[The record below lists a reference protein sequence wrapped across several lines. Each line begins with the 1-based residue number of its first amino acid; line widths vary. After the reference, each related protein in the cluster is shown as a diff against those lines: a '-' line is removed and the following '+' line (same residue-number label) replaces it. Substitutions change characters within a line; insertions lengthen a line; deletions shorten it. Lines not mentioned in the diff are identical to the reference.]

1 MKGMQSFRRLILLV
15 LAISLFV
22 VIEDPALLSLVA
34 ADAKPGTTP
43 VTWRL
48 LRALD
53 LASGETSSELKK
65 IDSTMVRIA
74 GYMVPIET
82 DEQEEATEF
91 LIVPIAGGCIH
102 TPPPPPN
109 QIVYCRMMNKKK
121 AKIAMYEPNWFE
133 GKISINKTGSPYGAV
148 SYQMSVANVEPYKA
162 K

>member
-34 ADAKPGTTP
+34 ADAKPGATP

>member
-1 MKGMQSFRRLILLV
+1 MRGLRAF
-15 LAISLFV
+15 LFV
-22 VIEDPALLSLVA
+22 VSVGLLVS
-34 ADAKPGTTP
+34 ADTKPGAAS

-53 LASGETSSELKK
+53 LASGETSAELKK
-65 IDSTMVRIA
+65 IDGTTVRIA

-82 DEQEEATEF
+82 DEQEDASEF

-109 QIVYCRMMNKKK
+109 QIVYCRMMNNKK
-121 AKIAMYEPNWFE
+121 ARIAMYEPNWFE
-133 GKISINKTGSPYGAV
+133 GKILITKTSSPYGAV